1 MFYAFVLKD
10 KSKYPKSNENASL
23 SISSSFS
30 DIFDLFLQVFKTS
43 YLAYDSNVCSAV
55 DVDTAVC
62 IAEELDQLD
71 DVLKIV
77 YKLRH
82 IEMTG
87 RMLPSTEYA
96 LIRLLLKYHKTDIL
110 LAVLADPV
118 SNLLFKKLRKL
129 CLMQ

>member
-1 MFYAFVLKD
+1 MCFGNYLRPSFVTT
-10 KSKYPKSNENASL
+10 
-23 SISSSFS
+23 
-30 DIFDLFLQVFKTS
+30 IF
-43 YLAYDSNVCSAV
+43 CSPV
-55 DVDTAVC
+55 DVDAAVC

-82 IEMTG
+82 SEMTG

-96 LIRLLLKYHKTDIL
+96 LIRLLLKHHKTDIL

-118 SNLLFKKLRKL
+118 SNLLFKKNVINNEKSDNYFLL
-129 CLMQ
+129 NTISSTMNSI